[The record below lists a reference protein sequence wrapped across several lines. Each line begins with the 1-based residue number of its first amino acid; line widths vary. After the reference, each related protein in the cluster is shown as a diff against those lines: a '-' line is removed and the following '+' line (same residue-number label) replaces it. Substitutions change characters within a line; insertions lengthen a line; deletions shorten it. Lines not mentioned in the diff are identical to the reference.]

1 MPIPQVKPNKD
12 IDTKAVIASNA
23 YIKQSLLMDDKSYW
37 PVKMHVSLNLFLWH
51 LDAFTKKDDPVP
63 LFIKKMNSA
72 TELLKMVKESR
83 FSGNYFPIN
92 ETFHRNEDEFEH
104 HVSGLF
110 SDIWVDM
117 TDDIYF
123 DQSFE
128 FTKERFLKN
137 DIDPYEFFGGKTVL
151 DAGCGSGKFSCA
163 IAKFGAKKVIGL
175 DLGKKGLEFAKKQ
188 AKKTDY
194 ENKLEYIQGS
204 LLNVPLNDKSVDI
217 IWSNGVI
224 HHTLGYEKCI
234 QEFSRIIKVGGKLFL
249 YVNGRFGLFE
259 LLLDSIRLA
268 AIDIPRQLFQHYLS
282 LLKINSGRI
291 YWILDCMYAPYEWKS
306 KVEVVTLLKKYEF
319 KNINQLLRGV
329 SSDQIEQV
337 STGIPY
343 ADVKYGEA
351 QLKFICKKY

>member
-1 MPIPQVKPNKD
+1 MSKKIFKKTRKVYLNQHKTFFKHND
-12 IDTKAVIASNA
+12 LFNRFYQYAVSP
-23 YIKQSLLMDDKSYW
+23 KSYC
-37 PVKMHVSLNLFLWH
+37 LE
-51 LDAFTKKDDPVP
+51 KK
-63 LFIKKMNSA
+63 F
-72 TELLKMVKESR
+72 
-83 FSGNYFPIN
+83 F
-92 ETFHRNEDEFEH
+92 
-104 HVSGLF
+104 
-110 SDIWVDM
+110 
-117 TDDIYF
+117 
-123 DQSFE
+123 
-128 FTKERFLKN
+128 KN
-137 DIDPYEFFGGKTVL
+137 ATVL

-175 DLGKKGLEFAKKQ
+175 DLGKKGLEFARKQ

-291 YWILDCMYAPYEWKS
+291 YWILDCMYAPYEWKT
-306 KVEVVTLLKKYEF
+306 KDEVIDLLKKQGF
-319 KNINQLLRGV
+319 DNIFQLKRGV
-329 SSDQIEQV
+329 ETDQIEQV
-337 STGIPY
+337 TNGIPY

-351 QLKFICKKY
+351 QLKFISEKV